1 MQTRNTIRVPSSPR
15 SAQSRTGSPD
25 HQTNQLSNDDSTP
38 TVFEKNTLFLPKE
51 LKLIGPSNWEQFS
64 PAQKAILRINGL
76 EDAVFGDYP
85 SEDQMTTD
93 QKIKAAKAAIS
104 IRGNCTGEALSQL
117 VGMEDPKEMFNL
129 LQGYCVGSGPVVE
142 CWRVHP
148 QLQD

>member
-1 MQTRNTIRVPSSPR
+1 MWILLFPSIAIYDEWGKSVCDVTWQKRRKPNFKVYPKPFLATMSSQRTPRFTMQTRNTVRVPSSRR

-76 EDAVFGDYP
+76 EDAVF
-85 SEDQMTTD
+85 
-93 QKIKAAKAAIS
+93 
-104 IRGNCTGEALSQL
+104 
-117 VGMEDPKEMFNL
+117 
-129 LQGYCVGSGPVVE
+129 
-142 CWRVHP
+142 
-148 QLQD
+148 